1 MKDLSNLHYNLEEY
15 VDISGTYS
23 IPKEYIDDEMVDE
36 ITDITVTGRVEKCI
50 DDHTKD
56 YIKCNIKGIVKLKDS
71 ISLEPVD
78 YEINI
83 NYEDILDD
91 FYKKS
96 ENKLD
101 IFQLLWENIELEVP
115 LRFTKVE
122 DLSKFQGNGWKL
134 ISEEDVPN
142 TSNNPFKNLSIEEND
157 EEVKI

>member
-1 MKDLSNLHYNLEEY
+1 MYRWPYKRLY
-15 VDISGTYS
+15 
-23 IPKEYIDDEMVDE
+23 K
-36 ITDITVTGRVEKCI
+36 
-50 DDHTKD
+50 
-56 YIKCNIKGIVKLKDS
+56 IKGIVKLKDS

-157 EEVKI
+157 EEVKIWWN

>member
-1 MKDLSNLHYNLEEY
+1 LSDTM
-15 VDISGTYS
+15 DIDFVLDTSRKSLNVSSPEIMNSDQGSHFTS
-23 IPKEYIDDEMVDE
+23 PKFTQIFLDAGSKISMDHR
-36 ITDITVTGRVEKCI
+36 GRAY
-50 DDHTKD
+50 D
-56 YIKCNIKGIVKLKDS
+56 NIFIERLW
-71 ISLEPVD
+71 LT
-78 YEINI
+78 I